1 MQPQTTSPKRT
12 QQGFSLVEVL
22 ISVIVL
28 SFGMLG
34 MVGLQAAS
42 LKANRESRLQATA
55 VRFGEEMGELMRSN
69 KITAVLT
76 TSGANPYLISSM
88 TATSPNCGYPISSAA
103 CTTPEAVAQRDVY
116 EWLQRVNSELPG
128 AKVAICEDSTPYTS
142 DGLPQWA
149 CSNSGGTM
157 VVKIGWT
164 RSSTITGASGT
175 DATDT
180 TSVNT
185 GAFDKA
191 LRPGVV
197 LTVIAG
203 STS

>member
-1 MQPQTTSPKRT
+1 MNPVINNRLQR
-12 QQGFSLVEVL
+12 GFSLVEVL
-22 ISVIVL
+22 ISIIVL

-42 LKANRESRLQATA
+42 LQANRDSRLHSTA
-55 VRFGEEMGELMRSN
+55 VRLGEEMGEMMRSN
-69 KITAVLT
+69 KATAVLT
-76 TSGANPYLISSM
+76 TAAANPYLVSSL
-88 TATSPNCGYPISSAA
+88 TASSPNCGFPTSSAA
-103 CTTPEAVAQRDVY
+103 CATAFAVAQRDVY

-128 AKVAICEDSTPYTS
+128 ARVAICEDTTPYTS
-142 DGLPQWA
+142 AGLPQWA

-164 RSSTITGASGT
+164 RASTLTAATGT

-180 TSVNT
+180 STTNT

-191 LRPGVV
+191 LRPAVV